1 VRQDGSRFR
10 ANTILTSLRDP
21 KGGLIGFAKITRDM
35 TESRRAEETV
45 QAAQAELA
53 RVVRATTLGELTASI
68 AHEINQPLAS
78 IVNNA
83 NASRRIL
90 ASPEPDLEE
99 VSQAVTEIAEAGTRT
114 GEIIARIRA
123 LLKKTAPER
132 CSLDIN
138 QVIHEVL
145 ALIPNELEKQQV
157 SLEVELEPGAPPVL
171 GDRVQLQQVLLNLIM
186 NGIEAMHAI
195 VDRPRVLL
203 IRSDALESG
212 LEVTVRDSG
221 SGIDPESVAH
231 MFDTFFTTKTS
242 GMGMGLP
249 ISRSII
255 EAHSGRLWASFD
267 RTAQG
272 ATFHFSLPGL
282 A

>member
-1 VRQDGSRFR
+1 
-10 ANTILTSLRDP
+10 
-21 KGGLIGFAKITRDM
+21 M
-35 TESRRAEETV
+35 TESRRAEEAV
-45 QAAQAELA
+45 RAAQAELA

-90 ASPEPDLEE
+90 ASPVPDLEE

-114 GEIIARIRA
+114 GEIISRVRA
-123 LLKKTAPER
+123 LVRKTAPER
-132 CSLDIN
+132 HPLDIN

-145 ALIPNELEKQQV
+145 ALIPNELEKQHV
-157 SLEVELEPGAPPVL
+157 LLEIELEPAPPPVL

-186 NGIEAMHAI
+186 NAIEAMHAI
-195 VDRPRVLL
+195 FDRPRVLI
-203 IRSDALESG
+203 IRSDARESV

-221 SGIDPESVAH
+221 SGLDPQSVAQI
-231 MFDTFFTTKTS
+231 FDTFFSTKAS
-242 GMGMGLP
+242 GMGMGLS

-255 EAHSGRLWASFD
+255 EAHSGRLWASLD

-272 ATFHFSLPGL
+272 ASFHFSLP
-282 A
+282 AMA